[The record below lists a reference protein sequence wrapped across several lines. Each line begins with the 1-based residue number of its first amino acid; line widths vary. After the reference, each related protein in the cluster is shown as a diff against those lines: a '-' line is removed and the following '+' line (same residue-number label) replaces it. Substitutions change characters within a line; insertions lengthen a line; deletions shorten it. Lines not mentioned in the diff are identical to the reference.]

1 MAYDLEE
8 IRERVRDY
16 IAVRHPGLHLDEPCN
31 LTVVPAGEDEDSDW
45 MFYIQYTN
53 RAMSAKHLACEFD
66 RYTVDMPRGTMEAW
80 QGTGNDY
87 ITVRSG
93 RPLLVGDGDDS
104 LAVEARDGI
113 VRIWLRAI

>member
-1 MAYDLEE
+1 MPYDLDD
-8 IRERVRDY
+8 IRERVREY
-16 IAVRHPGLHLDEPCN
+16 IAVRHPGLHLDEPCS

-45 MFYIQYTN
+45 MFYIQYEN
-53 RAMSAKHLACEFD
+53 RTMSAKHLAREFD
-66 RYTVDMPRGTMEAW
+66 RYTCDMPAGTMEAR
-80 QGTGNDY
+80 QGCGNDY

-93 RPLLVGDGDDS
+93 LPLLVGDGDDS